1 VSEFVSK
8 FRWFFGCHTV
18 AIFSQATAPDLTLLI
33 GAMRPC
39 QPSYPPPAHLI
50 LRSIAAQRASQ
61 GRDLLAV
68 AAEMVEV
75 ASAMSDDV
83 DVALAAASALELEA
97 AETEPEEPW
106 DPEADAADMAE
117 ILEAFDADTDH
128 GDHGHG
134 DHDGGSSGSS
144 SGPAAKRQRQ
154 SQVS

>member
-1 VSEFVSK
+1 VSEFVYK
-8 FRWFFGCHTV
+8 FRLFFGCHTV

-33 GAMRPC
+33 GAM
-39 QPSYPPPAHLI
+39 PPPAHLI
-50 LRSIAAQRASQ
+50 LRSFAAQRASQ

-68 AAEMVEV
+68 AAEMVKV
-75 ASAMSDDV
+75 VSAMSDDV

-106 DPEADAADMAE
+106 DPEADADDMAE

-154 SQVS
+154 S